1 MLRAEAA
8 SAGPAGFRHAH
19 PHALLVGVGIVPV
32 TLPDPEDEGTLLLD
46 EGQLNVD
53 EVAQS
58 RAIQGRVFWIKPA
71 SGEPL
76 GSSGNLRVT
85 LGRERHCDVVLPDFP
100 VSGLHCWFVLN
111 DAGALEVVDDHSTNG
126 TFLNGSVCLP
136 RAHKVLRNGDSL
148 VFGRFA
154 FEYWSSASAM
164 LKL

>member
-111 DAGALEVVDDHSTNG
+111 DACERSPSCIRFSYHDLPAPGGRRGPSAPRPPRVGRAGQLCGVMMPPATGATI
-126 TFLNGSVCLP
+126 C
-136 RAHKVLRNGDSL
+136 R
-148 VFGRFA
+148 
-154 FEYWSSASAM
+154 
-164 LKL
+164 

>member
-8 SAGPAGFRHAH
+8 NAGPASFSHAH

-32 TLPDPEDEGTLLLD
+32 TLPDPGAEGTLLLD
-46 EGQLNVD
+46 EEQLQID
-53 EVAQS
+53 EVEQS
-58 RAIQGRVFWIKPA
+58 RALQGRVFWLKPA
-71 SGEPL
+71 DGGLL
-76 GSSGNLRVT
+76 GDSGNPRET
-85 LGRERHCDVVLPDFP
+85 LGRDRNCDVVLPDFP

-111 DAGALEVVDDHSTNG
+111 DAGDLEVVDDHSTNG

-136 RAHKVLRNGDSL
+136 RAHRVLRDADSL